1 MVVRDWG
8 ESLYLWGFPIG
19 EVGGGWVDYNV
30 KGKIE
35 QESVGVEVCG
45 EGMNGMIRIG

>member
-1 MVVRDWG
+1 MN
-8 ESLYLWGFPIG
+8 LYIYG

-30 KGKIE
+30 KGRIE

-45 EGMNGMIRIG
+45 EG